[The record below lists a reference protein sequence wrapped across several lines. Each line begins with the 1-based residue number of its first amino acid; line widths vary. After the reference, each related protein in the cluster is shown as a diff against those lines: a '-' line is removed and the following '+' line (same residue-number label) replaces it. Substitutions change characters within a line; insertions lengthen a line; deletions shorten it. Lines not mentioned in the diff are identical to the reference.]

1 MPCEGSAL
9 AEYARGILPEPLTE
23 PYVNLSIHR
32 AHAIAR
38 RPPPSTDYRTLP
50 FHTGARSRFAPPTCR
65 MPLEQSQASPKLI
78 PKDGPPLGFERR
90 KDSKRS
96 GVDDDGNPLF
106 KPIAVRTINRT
117 TRLLLRR
124 VSRRGRQKKLY
135 TLHRYTKIESRFGRE
150 PKVIKTG
157 VAGLAGR

>member
-1 MPCEGSAL
+1 
-9 AEYARGILPEPLTE
+9 
-23 PYVNLSIHR
+23 
-32 AHAIAR
+32 
-38 RPPPSTDYRTLP
+38 
-50 FHTGARSRFAPPTCR
+50 

-117 TRLLLRR
+117 TTLLLRR
-124 VSRRGRQKKLY
+124 VSRRGRQKNLY
-135 TLHRYTKIESRFGRE
+135 RLQRYTKIESRFGRE